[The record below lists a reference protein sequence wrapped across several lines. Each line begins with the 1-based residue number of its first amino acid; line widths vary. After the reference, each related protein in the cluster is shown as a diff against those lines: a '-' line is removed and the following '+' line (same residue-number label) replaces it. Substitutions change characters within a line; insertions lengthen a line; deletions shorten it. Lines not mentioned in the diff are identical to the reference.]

1 MPRRAVALAAAAW
14 AALAVVPVSP
24 IATAGASGD
33 SAGPPRGPAVEAR
46 PLRGFRAEI
55 ATLIVQGVEGGALPF
70 AALALPERAEAAGG
84 GLVRVPFVVEV
95 PGAPLLAAGAAAS
108 GLTLE
113 VYLYAIDGEGA
124 VAAHLARAVE
134 LDLEALGEALFET
147 GVKLADEFAVPA
159 GTFALRFVVFEPASR
174 RFGMRIE
181 PLTVGR
187 QGLAG
192 LAGPRWA
199 ETCPSW
205 VAAGKAAEGLAL
217 PAARPVLVAGE
228 RAAAA
233 AWTARQGAVAR
244 LAATLAPRTAAGR
257 PGAGGAPA
265 APREPVEVELVSGP
279 HGPLGLGR
287 GGPARLELA
296 LRVPEIPQ
304 GIYELRLDDG
314 GASEAAPPQEVWV
327 VTEAALGAESAGG
340 IEPARDRRAGC
351 GLAWSGILRR
361 ASGGSERAEAV
372 LAAAPEASAPSRG
385 QLQRVRVAYRGVLE
399 TLGVSGDLAAA
410 AAELGRVEEGLAGA
424 GPRGLAALRRGQLEE
439 AQALAEREGASAL
452 PLLLLHEET
461 YAEHFRQRR
470 FALATHSREMVS
482 DFAEWLG
489 QRRGAGREPAML
501 ADVLTSLAEH
511 ADRHRM
517 FMLGQ
522 LLLERAVELDP
533 ERRAARLL
541 LAISYERLGRYDG
554 AVAQLE
560 RLVALDAR
568 NQEARLRLAV
578 LLERTGRGAEAE
590 GILRRLVRERPDDWV
605 LSLAVQTLARRLADG
620 GRPGEAAAVLERG
633 ISRLPRDQRLHL
645 QLAWTLDRAGRP
657 REVAAVLARLPI
669 GAEASGPSP
678 RFHYAESSASAL
690 APVREALARG
700 MTARLPLLARALQ
713 GEGGRGPAP

>member
-1 MPRRAVALAAAAW
+1 MSRRSVALAAAAW
-14 AALAVVPVSP
+14 TGLVAGLLGPLGPVAP
-24 IATAGASGD
+24 ATAQA
-33 SAGPPRGPAVEAR
+33 AGPGLEAR

-55 ATLIVQGVEGGALPF
+55 ATLIVQGVAGGARPF
-70 AALALPERAEAAGG
+70 AALARPERSSPAGDG
-84 GLVRVPFVVEV
+84 SLRVPFVVEV
-95 PGAPLLAAGAAAS
+95 PGAPLLAAAGAAAS
-108 GLTLE
+108 SALTLE
-113 VYLYAIDGEGA
+113 VYLYAIDSEGA
-124 VAAHLARAVE
+124 VVAHLARAVE

-147 GVKLADEFAVPA
+147 GVKLADAIAVPA
-159 GTFALRFVVFEPASR
+159 GSYALRFVVFEPSSR

-181 PLTVGR
+181 PLTVGAR
-187 QGLAG
+187 GLAD

-199 ETCPSW
+199 EACPSW
-205 VAAGKAAEGLAL
+205 VVAGTGRGPAGPDL

-228 RAAAA
+228 RIEAAVWAL
-233 AWTARQGAVAR
+233 GEPP
-244 LAATLAPRTAAGR
+244 LSGLSATLAPGR
-257 PGAGGAPA
+257 PGAAA
-265 APREPVEVELVSGP
+265 APIEVELLSGP
-279 HGPLGLGR
+279 PDRPAG
-287 GGPARLELA
+287 GGPARHGLA
-296 LRVPEIPQ
+296 LVLPQLPQ
-304 GIYELRLDDG
+304 GIYRLTLAEG
-314 GASEAAPPQEVWV
+314 GGGGRSAPPQEVWV
-327 VTEAALGAESAGG
+327 VTEAALAAEGAGG
-340 IEPARDRRAGC
+340 LGAARDPRAGC

-361 ASGGSERAEAV
+361 ASGGARPETVVAG
-372 LAAAPEASAPSRG
+372 AAPEPEPPRG
-385 QLQRVRVAYRGVLE
+385 QVRKVREAYREVLAS
-399 TLGVSGDLAAA
+399 LGSSGDLVAA
-410 AAELGRVEEGLAGA
+410 AAELGRLEAGLAGA
-424 GPRGLAALRRGQLEE
+424 GHRGLVALRRGQLEE
-439 AQALAEREGASAL
+439 ARELAEREGASAL
-452 PLLLLHEET
+452 PLLLLHEEA

-482 DFAEWLG
+482 DFAQWLG
-489 QRRGAGREPAML
+489 QRPGEGGERAVL

-533 ERRAARLL
+533 ERRTARLL

-605 LSLAVQTLARRLADG
+605 LSLAVQTLGRRLADG
-620 GRPGEAAAVLERG
+620 GRPGEAVAVLERG
-633 ISRLPRDQRLHL
+633 LARLPGDQRLHL
-645 QLAWTLDRAGRP
+645 QLAWSLDRAGRP
-657 REVAAVLARLPI
+657 GEVATVLARLPV
-669 GAEASGPSP
+669 GADESGSSP
-678 RFHYAESSASAL
+678 RLHYAESTASAL